1 MSLEAM
7 SEHSL
12 AEAVVNR
19 IKSMQDV
26 KTLKITDFKAVPGLG
41 VTGNVIFPDGRTAE
55 LHACSSRF
63 LSASG
68 IAIASE
74 GSILENADGSTVIW
88 FA

>member
-7 SEHSL
+7 SEHPL

-41 VTGNVIFPDGRTAE
+41 VTGNVIFPDGRMLKEARSSGSPKTA
-55 LHACSSRF
+55 LRQRHCPFQTR
-63 LSASG
+63 
-68 IAIASE
+68 
-74 GSILENADGSTVIW
+74 
-88 FA
+88 